1 MKKKYK
7 HYSIYLNEIESNKKL
22 LSFRCNETNI
32 LIWPILR
39 SNFLNLLQSKL
50 FYKEWLNYE
59 KNDSIIIKIIRKLVK
74 LFYLFT
80 NINFYKNIIF
90 KIGKNKIL
98 FVKSGYGNIK
108 RKDII
113 FDRNIDPYLIF
124 AKNNYITFSRSPYKF
139 KNKIYDKK
147 QYYLDYNEQVL
158 DFFSKFDRKNIKI
171 SKKIS
176 QIVIKDFKKFYK
188 INFTRNEINN
198 LVKVNLV
205 SLNSIPKK
213 FFYYKNLIEKINPK
227 IAIIEG
233 ASYSYNALL
242 NYALHQNNCKILE
255 PQHGSISVSYQL
267 SDLLLNN
274 QEYKL
279 YLPDVYLSYGKWWSE
294 QIKLPIEKIEIG
306 SPNRKKIKS
315 NFKSNKQTNNILI
328 LSDGLDSDLII
339 DFAKRLN
346 LLLKKKKRIFLRPHP
361 IEKIKW
367 IHEKIKIKNIHIDY
381 EENIFQSFQRKEIII
396 GEVSTALFEAIGY
409 IPNIFIW
416 RTPKSIFNIPK
427 HPFTEIKNV
436 EEFADK
442 INNIPNKKN
451 KFQINHIYKKNW
463 KKNFQRY
470 LKNSKY
476 N

>member
-7 HYSIYLNEIESNKKL
+7 HFSTYLNEIESNKKL
-22 LSFRCNETNI
+22 LSFRCNETNV

-74 LFYLFT
+74 LFFLFT
-80 NINFYKNIIF
+80 NINFYKNIFF
-90 KIGKNKIL
+90 KIEKNKIL
-98 FVKSGYGNIK
+98 FVKTGYGSIK

-113 FDRNIDPYLIF
+113 FDKHIDHYLIF
-124 AKNNYITFSRSPYKF
+124 AKNNYITFSRSPYNF
-139 KNKIYDKK
+139 KNKIYDNK
-147 QYYLDYNEQVL
+147 QYYLDYNEQL
-158 DFFSKFDRKNIKI
+158 FDFFSKFNRKNINI

-176 QIVIKDFKKFYK
+176 QIVIKDFKKFYNIK
-188 INFTRNEINN
+188 FTKNEIDN
-198 LVKVNLV
+198 LIKVNLV

-213 FFYYKNLIEKINPK
+213 FLYYKKLIEKINPK

-233 ASYSYNALL
+233 ASYSYNAIL
-242 NYALHQNNCKILE
+242 NYVLHQNNCKILE
-255 PQHGSISVSYQL
+255 PQHGSISVSYKL

-279 YLPDVYLSYGKWWSE
+279 YLPDVYLSYGKWWSG
-294 QIKLPIEKIEIG
+294 QVKLPIEKIEIG
-306 SPNRKKIKS
+306 SPNRKKTKS
-315 NFKSNKQTNNILI
+315 NFKNIMQKNNILI
-328 LSDGLDSDLII
+328 ISDGLDSDLII

-346 LLLKKKKRIFLRPHP
+346 SILKKKKRIFIRPHP
-361 IEKIKW
+361 FEKIKW
-367 IHEKIKIKNIHIDY
+367 IRENKKIKNIQIDY
-381 EENIFQSFQRKEIII
+381 EENIFKSLKRKEIVI
-396 GEVSTALFEAIGY
+396 GELSTVLFDAIGY

-416 RTPKSIFNIPK
+416 RTPKSMFNLTK
-427 HPFTEIKNV
+427 HPFIEVKNV

-442 INNIPNKKN
+442 INNIHVQKN
-451 KFQINHIYKKNW
+451 KFRINMYYKKNW

-470 LKNSKY
+470 LKKSKY